1 MSKGTAEAQWKPGV
15 AMSVPT
21 KEQVTHLKRLLLSN
35 LELHLR
41 HYVYKPLYTIIITGG
56 MNRDMSRLRLFQSMC
71 VSRFSSEND
80 LGRAMAYLAQRW
92 CGAST
97 PVNMLHTDDL
107 QLLLPLNGAAPQAA
121 PMFYEL

>member
-1 MSKGTAEAQWKPGV
+1 MP
-15 AMSVPT
+15 VPT
-21 KEQVTHLKRLLLSN
+21 KEQVAHPKRLLLSD

-41 HYVYKPLYTIIITGG
+41 HYVYKPLYTIIIMGG
-56 MNRDMSRLRLFQSMC
+56 MNRLRLFQSMC

-80 LGRAMAYLAQRW
+80 LGRAMAYLAQQRW

-97 PVNMLHTDDL
+97 PVNMRHTDDL